1 MKNAVLRMLFAVMIL
16 VAFGG
21 APLSINNGAA
31 LASDKNERDISE
43 FLKNFVGKA
52 PEGDYVV
59 GRGFK
64 PHTALWDNPNIK
76 KSLLKTIGVKRTNLL
91 ITGWGADRITT
102 TNLCRF
108 DDIVYFFSSKVG
120 PKGNG
125 NKNLLPMALVY
136 IKMTDGSV
144 QACYADDSGDFWI
157 DSEGKARKLPIGYCN
172 IDVTDNLAKKIY
184 YENNPQTTFSSKS
197 AVSAASESVPR
208 PSASAKSDT
217 SSCQG
222 VSKYKG
228 EDVKNKAALEVA
240 ITKQLKNSGGPEIN
254 SNAYKLKVT
263 LLYVYAKD
271 NWTILMVRLCENCD
285 VYLHLFYSGN
295 PLTNRYVATSGVG
308 SDWGDDMQ
316 KIMDWV
322 LRDVPGIPPKLASCY
337 AWAIT
342 H

>member
-1 MKNAVLRMLFAVMIL
+1 MKIINTIIGGGMYTRNKLLSGITVVIFVVTYILIYTYAIAGDIQNYNGTVASAKPKECALFNQFMLKNRGKIVHI
-16 VAFGG
+16 
-21 APLSINNGAA
+21 SISLDAEQQDSIKSPEPFN
-31 LASDKNERDISE
+31 KNEKRFIFSVPIME
-43 FLKNFVGKA
+43 AGRHVGGNEYIIYVPAMTKNYKFEYTK
-52 PEGDYVV
+52 
-59 GRGFK
+59 
-64 PHTALWDNPNIK
+64 N
-76 KSLLKTIGVKRTNLL
+76 
-91 ITGWGADRITT
+91 TGQLSG
-102 TNLCRF
+102 
-108 DDIVYFFSSKVG
+108 YFMIYNMQSSAG
-120 PKGNG
+120 GI
-125 NKNLLPMALVY
+125 M
-136 IKMTDGSV
+136 SV
-144 QACYADDSGDFWI
+144 ILRPI
-157 DSEGKARKLPIGYCN
+157 D
-172 IDVTDNLAKKIY
+172 
-184 YENNPQTTFSSKS
+184 NPQTAASSKS
-197 AVSAASESVPR
+197 TVSAASKSVQP
-208 PSASAKSDT
+208 PSTATKPET